1 MMNALGNRG
10 SASVVVNYAKK
21 VPQKPEDSCRPPDN
35 QGRIDILLSLKGEDS
50 YGGCAMNCVLFG
62 GFLGRAP

>member
-21 VPQKPEDSCRPPDN
+21 VPQEPEDACRPITKP
-35 QGRIDILLSLKGEDS
+35 GVRVKRTEKTSRCEVRSRIDQLH
-50 YGGCAMNCVLFG
+50 
-62 GFLGRAP
+62 